1 MRRIATASK
10 EVLARIPEKLDPV
23 GRLIRRLFPRRPYLV
38 LVWTE
43 DSHGKVIVEMIT
55 NCGVYEAAERM
66 RATVRGFDEAAA
78 ARKAIGRVGHACLAS
93 AILVFLMHL
102 VLDDPGIFN
111 ELMSGTCGT
120 FNSALMS

>member
-43 DSHGKVIVEMIT
+43 DSNGKAIVEMIT
-55 NCGVYEAAERM
+55 NCGVFEAAERM

-78 ARKAIGRVGHACLAS
+78 ARKAIGRIGHACLAS
-93 AILVFLMHL
+93 AVLVFLMQL

-120 FNSALMS
+120 FNSALMR

>member
-43 DSHGKVIVEMIT
+43 DSNGKVIVEMIT